1 MTSITLLLR
10 SLTHFWRINLAVVAG
25 VGVAVS
31 VLAGA
36 FLVGTSVRASL
47 RDLALQRL
55 GSVDHVVTAGAFFR
69 EALAEEVL
77 ASDALGGSAAGA
89 APAAGSPAAATAVP
103 MIALEGFVTHQESGS
118 RAGGIQVYGVDD
130 RFWAFN
136 TPDGGPDGG
145 LGSGPDG
152 GLDGAALGS
161 GRGPEPGEVLVSGG
175 LARELGAAA
184 EDTLLVRVQKP
195 SAIPVSSLHGRR
207 DDLGSTMRLGIREV
221 LAPADLGEF
230 SFRPQQGFSRAV
242 FVNLG
247 RMQRDLELGREAN
260 TLLLAGVGA
269 GAAAVAGIEAALRAT
284 TQLTDLGL
292 RVRPL
297 PEPGALAV
305 ESTAGLLNDEV
316 VAAARAATAGGDLG
330 EQPILT
336 YLANEIRRGE
346 RVTPYSLVTA
356 LDLASLGVAPVAPS
370 GVAPSGD
377 AASGAGAPLGP
388 DSGDA
393 AGPAGGQVA
402 PPAAG
407 TPLGA
412 GPGGAADPARGQV
425 APPAAAGA
433 PTARAADGEGVAV
446 APPPIWLNTWTADD
460 LEAAPGDTVT
470 LQYYLWEEAGALV
483 TETAGFRVA
492 GVVPMAGLA
501 VDQDL
506 APEYPGITEA
516 TDLSDWDPPFP
527 IDLGLVR
534 PKDEDYWD
542 EYRTASKG
550 FIALED
556 GQRLWGSRWGQ
567 VTSLRVFPPD
577 GVSDLAAAAFR
588 DALRPRLDPL
598 AAGFV
603 VYPARDLA
611 LEASA
616 GVTDFGEYFTYFSFF
631 LVVSALLLASLFFRL
646 GVEQRLREIGALRA
660 LGFDEGSV
668 RRLFWAEAGALSL
681 VGGLVGAAGAVGYA
695 ELIMWGLRTWWV
707 DAVGTTLLV
716 LHVSP
721 LALAA
726 GIGGGMIAAVMS
738 IAWSLRMVARA
749 TPRALIHGVLPSSGA
764 VASHGDGDEEAPP
777 SRAAA
782 FARLAPAVLGLL
794 GAAVLAVTLA
804 GVVGDT
810 AGFFGAGMLL
820 LASLLTLSW
829 SWLGRQAPAGVAAPS
844 TWTVSR
850 VGLRNTTA
858 RPGRSV
864 LCITLIAFA
873 SFIIVAVDA
882 FHLEGGGD
890 VGGRSSGTGG
900 YPLLAESLLPIV
912 RDLGS
917 EAEREELGVSSF
929 DDEIF
934 ADVSYA
940 RFRLRPGEDTSCL
953 NLYQAKDPRLLAPEA
968 AFLPEGRF
976 RFGATLAETDEE
988 AANPWLLLN
997 RVFDDGAVPAI
1008 ADATSLA
1015 YALHLSVGDDF
1026 VLNRESDNP
1035 VTLRIVAAL
1044 SDSIFQRELIV
1055 GEAAFLRLF
1064 PEHDGYRFFLVDAP
1078 ADRTVEATAALEDRL
1093 SDYGFDVTSTPERLA
1108 AFHRVNNTYLATFQT
1123 LGALGLL
1130 LGTLG
1135 LGAVLLRNV
1144 LERRRELALLRAVGY
1159 DTRHVS
1165 LMVLVEN
1172 GLLLFGGLAI
1182 GTVCAVVAIAP
1193 AWIERGG
1200 QFPVVGL
1207 GGMLLAVAAAG
1218 FASSLAATAAAVR
1231 SPLLA
1236 SLRSE

>member
-1 MTSITLLLR
+1 MTAITLLLR

-55 GSVDHVVTAGAFFR
+55 GNVDHVVTAGAFFR
-69 EALAEEVL
+69 EALAEDVL
-77 ASDALGGSAAGA
+77 GSDALGRAGA
-89 APAAGSPAAATAVP
+89 DAAVTSAPTAAP

-136 TPDGGPDGG
+136 GAEGGP
-145 LGSGPDG
+145 GSGPDAA
-152 GLDGAALGS
+152 LDGDGAIG
-161 GRGPEPGEVLVSGG
+161 GRGPGPGEVLVSGG

-184 EDTLLVRVQKP
+184 EDTLLVRMQKP

-207 DDLGSTMRLGIREV
+207 DDLGSTMRLSIREV

-242 FVNLG
+242 FVNLE

-269 GAAAVAGIEAALRAT
+269 GAPAVARIEAALRAT
-284 TQLTDLGL
+284 TRLADLGL
-292 RVRPL
+292 RVRAL
-297 PEPGALAV
+297 PGPGALAV

-316 VAAARAATAGGDLG
+316 VAAARAATAAGDMG
-330 EQPILT
+330 EQPVLT
-336 YLANEIRRGE
+336 YLANEIRRGD

-356 LDLASLGVAPVAPS
+356 LDPASLGVAPSGGAAPVA
-370 GVAPSGD
+370 GGAPGPD
-377 AASGAGAPLGP
+377 PGAG
-388 DSGDA
+388 
-393 AGPAGGQVA
+393 
-402 PPAAG
+402 
-407 TPLGA
+407 
-412 GPGGAADPARGQV
+412 ADPARGQV
-425 APPAAAGA
+425 ASTAAGA
-433 PTARAADGEGVAV
+433 PTAPAADDEAAAG

-470 LQYYLWEEAGALV
+470 LQYFLWEEAGALV
-483 TETAGFRVA
+483 TDEAEFRVA
-492 GVVPMAGLA
+492 GVLPMEGLA
-501 VDQDL
+501 ADRDL

-550 FIALED
+550 FIGLED
-556 GQRLWGSRWGQ
+556 GQRLWGSRWGR
-567 VTSLRVFPPD
+567 VTSIRVFPPG
-577 GVSDLAAAAFR
+577 GVSDLAAAELR
-588 DALRPRLDPL
+588 DALRSRLDPL

-660 LGFDEGSV
+660 LGFDERSV

-681 VGGLVGAAGAVGYA
+681 AGGLVGAAGAVGYA

-726 GIGGGMIAAVMS
+726 GIGGGMAAAVVS

-782 FARLAPAVLGLL
+782 VARHAPAVLGLL
-794 GAAVLAVTLA
+794 GAAVLAVALA

-890 VGGRSSGTGG
+890 AGDRSSGTGG

-917 EAEREELGVSSF
+917 EDEREELGVSSF
-929 DDEIF
+929 DDEVF

-953 NLYQAKDPRLLAPEA
+953 NLYQAKDPRVLAPEA

-1064 PEHDGYRFFLVDAP
+1064 PGHDGYRFFLVDAP
-1078 ADRTVEATAALEDRL
+1078 ADRTAEATAALEDRL
-1093 SDYGFDVTSTPERLA
+1093 ADYGFDVTSTPERLA

-1218 FASSLAATAAAVR
+1218 LASSLAATAAAVR

>member
-10 SLTHFWRINLAVVAG
+10 SLSHFWRINLAVVAG

-55 GSVDHVVTAGAFFR
+55 GSVDQVVTAGAFFR

-77 ASDALGGSAAGA
+77 GSAALQGVGA
-89 APAAGSPAAATAVP
+89 GTTPAGASTSSASAVAVP

-136 TPDGGPDGG
+136 GAEGGVDTA
-145 LGSGPDG
+145 
-152 GLDGAALGS
+152 LDGDDAVG
-161 GRGPEPGEVLVSGG
+161 GRGPGPGEVLVSGG

-184 EDTLLVRVQKP
+184 EDTLLVRMQKP

-207 DDLGSTMRLGIREV
+207 DDLGSTMRLRIREV

-269 GAAAVAGIEAALRAT
+269 GVPAVAGIEAALRAT
-284 TQLTDLGL
+284 TQLADLGL
-292 RVRPL
+292 RVRVL
-297 PEPGALAV
+297 PGPGALAV

-316 VAAARAATAGGDLG
+316 AAAARAAAAAGDMGG
-330 EQPILT
+330 QPILT
-336 YLANEIRRGE
+336 YLANEIRRGD

-356 LDLASLGVAPVAPS
+356 LDPAALGVAS
-370 GVAPSGD
+370 
-377 AASGAGAPLGP
+377 
-388 DSGDA
+388 
-393 AGPAGGQVA
+393 
-402 PPAAG
+402 
-407 TPLGA
+407 
-412 GPGGAADPARGQV
+412 PGGAG
-425 APPAAAGA
+425 
-433 PTARAADGEGVAV
+433 
-446 APPPIWLNTWTADD
+446 PPPIWLNTWTADD
-460 LEAAPGDTVT
+460 LEAAPGDVVT
-470 LQYYLWEEAGALV
+470 LQYYLWQEAGALV
-483 TETAGFRVA
+483 TDEAEFRVA
-492 GVVPMAGLA
+492 GMLPMEGLA
-501 VDQDL
+501 ADRDL

-534 PKDEDYWD
+534 PQDEDYWD

-556 GQRLWGSRWGQ
+556 GRRLWGSRWGQ
-567 VTSLRVFPPD
+567 VTSLRVVPPD
-577 GVSDLAAAAFR
+577 GVSDAAAADFR
-588 DALRPRLDPL
+588 DALRSRLDPL

-660 LGFDEGSV
+660 LGFDERSV

-726 GIGGGMIAAVMS
+726 GIGGGMAAAVVS

-749 TPRALIHGVLPSSGA
+749 TPRALIHGVLPSTGA
-764 VASHGDGDEEAPP
+764 AASPGDGDDETPP

-782 FARLAPAVLGLL
+782 VARHAPAVLGLL
-794 GAAVLAVTLA
+794 GATVLAVTLA
-804 GVVGDT
+804 GAVGDT

-882 FHLEGGGD
+882 FHLEGGGRRRRPL
-890 VGGRSSGTGG
+890 VGHR
-900 YPLLAESLLPIV
+900 
-912 RDLGS
+912 
-917 EAEREELGVSSF
+917 
-929 DDEIF
+929 
-934 ADVSYA
+934 
-940 RFRLRPGEDTSCL
+940 
-953 NLYQAKDPRLLAPEA
+953 
-968 AFLPEGRF
+968 
-976 RFGATLAETDEE
+976 
-988 AANPWLLLN
+988 
-997 RVFDDGAVPAI
+997 
-1008 ADATSLA
+1008 
-1015 YALHLSVGDDF
+1015 
-1026 VLNRESDNP
+1026 
-1035 VTLRIVAAL
+1035 
-1044 SDSIFQRELIV
+1044 
-1055 GEAAFLRLF
+1055 
-1064 PEHDGYRFFLVDAP
+1064 
-1078 ADRTVEATAALEDRL
+1078 RL
-1093 SDYGFDVTSTPERLA
+1093 SA
-1108 AFHRVNNTYLATFQT
+1108 AGR
-1123 LGALGLL
+1123 
-1130 LGTLG
+1130 
-1135 LGAVLLRNV
+1135 
-1144 LERRRELALLRAVGY
+1144 
-1159 DTRHVS
+1159 
-1165 LMVLVEN
+1165 
-1172 GLLLFGGLAI
+1172 
-1182 GTVCAVVAIAP
+1182 
-1193 AWIERGG
+1193 
-1200 QFPVVGL
+1200 
-1207 GGMLLAVAAAG
+1207 VAAAHRARPRLG
-1218 FASSLAATAAAVR
+1218 GRAGRAGRVVVRRRGLRGRVVRAVPPAAGRGRELPQPLPGEGPAGARARGGVPAGGALPVWGDAGRDRRGGRQPLAAAEPR
-1231 SPLLA
+1231 
-1236 SLRSE
+1236 LR

>member
-1 MTSITLLLR
+1 MTFTTLLVR

-55 GSVDHVVTAGAFFR
+55 GNVDQVVTAGAFFR
-69 EALAEEVL
+69 EALAEELPGSSAL
-77 ASDALGGSAAGA
+77 AGDGAGDGADA
-89 APAAGSPAAATAVP
+89 APGAPATAVP
-103 MIALEGFVTHQESGS
+103 MIALEGFATHQESGS
-118 RAGGIQVYGVDD
+118 RAGGIQVYGVDE
-130 RFWAFN
+130 RFWAFHGLAGGA
-136 TPDGGPDGG
+136 DGEGG
-145 LGSGPDG
+145 
-152 GLDGAALGS
+152 A

-184 EDTLLVRVQKP
+184 EDTLLVRMQKP

-207 DDLGSTMRLGIREV
+207 DDLGSTMRLRIREV
-221 LAPADLGEF
+221 LAPAELGEF

-242 FVNLG
+242 FVDLE
-247 RMQRDLELGREAN
+247 RMQRDLELDREAN

-269 GAAAVAGIEAALRAT
+269 GAPAVARIEAALRAT
-284 TQLTDLGL
+284 TRLTDLGL
-292 RVRPL
+292 RVRAL
-297 PEPGALAV
+297 PGPGALAV

-316 VAAARAATAGGDLG
+316 VSAAGAAADAGGMG
-330 EQPILT
+330 EQPVLT
-336 YLANEIRRGE
+336 YLANEIRGGD

-356 LDLASLGVAPVAPS
+356 LDPAALGVAPPAGAAP
-370 GVAPSGD
+370 PN
-377 AASGAGAPLGP
+377 AAGAGATSAPA
-388 DSGDA
+388 DA
-393 AGPAGGQVA
+393 DAPSSPAGSSSTPGGGAPSDPGAGSSPTPGGGAPSPPADEDGPAGEA
-402 PPAAG
+402 P
-407 TPLGA
+407 
-412 GPGGAADPARGQV
+412 R
-425 APPAAAGA
+425 
-433 PTARAADGEGVAV
+433 
-446 APPPIWLNTWTADD
+446 PIWLNRWTADD
-460 LEAAPGDTVT
+460 LEAAPGDVVT
-470 LQYYLWEEAGALV
+470 LQYYLWEDAGALV
-483 TETAGFRVA
+483 TDEAEFRVA
-492 GVVPMAGLA
+492 GVLPMTGLA
-501 VDQDL
+501 VDRDL

-567 VTSLRVFPPD
+567 VTSLRVVPPD

-588 DALRPRLDPL
+588 DALRSRLDPL
-598 AAGFV
+598 AAGFI

-668 RRLFWAEAGALSL
+668 RRLFWAEAAGLALA
-681 VGGLVGAAGAVGYA
+681 GGLVGAAGAVGYA

-721 LALAA
+721 LALAM
-726 GIGGGMIAAVMS
+726 GIGGGMAAAVVS

-749 TPRALIHGVLPSSGA
+749 TPRALIHGVLPSSG
-764 VASHGDGDEEAPP
+764 SRPPGDDEAPP

-782 FARLAPAVLGLL
+782 VARHAPAVLGLL

-804 GVVGDT
+804 GVIGDT

-829 SWLGRQAPAGVAAPS
+829 AWLGRQAPAGVAAPS

-890 VGGRSSGTGG
+890 AGDRSSGTGG

-917 EAEREELGVSSF
+917 EDEREELGVSSF
-929 DDEIF
+929 DDEVF

-953 NLYQAKDPRLLAPEA
+953 NLYQAKDPRVLAPEA
-968 AFLPEGRF
+968 AFLAEGRF
-976 RFGATLAETDEE
+976 RFGATLAETEAE
-988 AANPWLLLN
+988 AANPWLLLD

-1015 YALHLSVGDDF
+1015 YALHLSVGEDF
-1026 VLNRESDNP
+1026 VLNRDSDNP
-1035 VTLRIVAAL
+1035 VRLRIVAAL

-1078 ADRTVEATAALEDRL
+1078 ADRTAEATAALEDRL

-1193 AWIERGG
+1193 AWLERGG
-1200 QFPVVGL
+1200 QFPVASL

>member
-55 GSVDHVVTAGAFFR
+55 GEVDQVVTAGAFFR
-69 EALAEEVL
+69 EALAGEML
-77 ASDALGGSAAGA
+77 AADALAGDGADAASVAASTAA
-89 APAAGSPAAATAVP
+89 APPAAVP
-103 MIALEGFVTHQESGS
+103 MIALEGFATHQESGS

-136 TPDGGPDGG
+136 RPDRG
-145 LGSGPDG
+145 LGSGTDG
-152 GLDGAALGS
+152 GLDGAAPGG

-207 DDLGSTMRLGIREV
+207 DDLGRTMRLSIREV

-242 FVNLG
+242 FVNLE
-247 RMQRDLELGREAN
+247 RMQRDLELEREAN

-269 GAAAVAGIEAALRAT
+269 GSPAVARIEAALRAT

-292 RVRPL
+292 RVRAL
-297 PEPGALAV
+297 PGPGALAV

-316 VAAARAATAGGDLG
+316 VAAARAATAAGDMA
-330 EQPILT
+330 EQPVLT

-356 LDLASLGVAPVAPS
+356 LDLASLGVAAPGDSAPV
-370 GVAPSGD
+370 
-377 AASGAGAPLGP
+377 AGAPLSP
-388 DSGDA
+388 D
-393 AGPAGGQVA
+393 
-402 PPAAG
+402 
-407 TPLGA
+407 
-412 GPGGAADPARGQV
+412 PGGADAARGRV
-425 APPAAAGA
+425 APSAAGS
-433 PTARAADGEGVAV
+433 PTAPVVDGEPMAPAV
-446 APPPIWLNTWTADD
+446 EGESTAPAVEGEPAEEAPPIWLNTWTADD

-483 TETAGFRVA
+483 TDAADFRVA
-492 GVVPMAGLA
+492 GVVPMEGLA
-501 VDQDL
+501 VDRDL

-567 VTSLRVFPPD
+567 VTSLRVVPPD

-588 DALRPRLDPL
+588 DAIRSRLDPL

-660 LGFDEGSV
+660 LGFDERSV
-668 RRLFWAEAGALSL
+668 RRLFWAEAGALAL
-681 VGGLVGAAGAVGYA
+681 AGGLVGAAGAVGYA

-721 LALAA
+721 FALVA
-726 GIGGGMIAAVMS
+726 GIGGGMIAAVVS

-749 TPRALIHGVLPSSGA
+749 TPRALIHGVLPSTGA
-764 VASHGDGDEEAPP
+764 VSRGNGGEDAPP

-782 FARLAPAVLGLL
+782 FARHAPAVLGLL
-794 GAAVLAVTLA
+794 GAAALALTLA
-804 GVVGDT
+804 GAVGDT

-890 VGGRSSGTGG
+890 VGGPSSGTGG

-940 RFRLRPGEDTSCL
+940 RFRLRPGEDASCL
-953 NLYQAKDPRLLAPEA
+953 NLYQAKDPRVLAPEA

-997 RVFDDGAVPAI
+997 RVFDDGAVPAV

-1035 VTLRIVAAL
+1035 VRLRIVAAL

-1078 ADRTVEATAALEDRL
+1078 ADRTAEATAALEDRL

-1218 FASSLAATAAAVR
+1218 LASSLAATAAAVR

>member
-1 MTSITLLLR
+1 MTSTTLLLR

-47 RDLALQRL
+47 RDLALDRL
-55 GSVDHVVTAGAFFR
+55 GRVDHVVTAGAFFR
-69 EALAEEVL
+69 EGLAEDVL
-77 ASDALGGSAAGA
+77 ASDALGRAAAGA
-89 APAAGSPAAATAVP
+89 PPAAAP
-103 MIALEGFVTHQESGS
+103 MIALEGFVTHEDSRS

-130 RFWAFN
+130 RFWAFH
-136 TPDGGPDGG
+136 G
-145 LGSGPDG
+145 LGG
-152 GLDGAALGS
+152 GLDA

-175 LARELGAAA
+175 LARELGAA
-184 EDTLLVRVQKP
+184 EGDTLLVRVQKP

-207 DDLGSTMRLGIREV
+207 DDLGRTMRLGIREV
-221 LAPADLGEF
+221 LAPAELGEF

-242 FVNLG
+242 FVNFE
-247 RMQRDLELGREAN
+247 RMQRDLELDREAN
-260 TLLLAGVGA
+260 TLLLAGVEADPAA
-269 GAAAVAGIEAALRAT
+269 GSSAAARIEAALRVT
-284 TQLTDLGL
+284 TRLTDLGL
-292 RVRPL
+292 RVRAL
-297 PEPGALAV
+297 PEPAALAV
-305 ESTAGLLNDEV
+305 ESTAGLLGDEV
-316 VAAARAATAGGDLG
+316 VAAARAAAADGGMG
-330 EQPILT
+330 EQPVLT

-356 LDLASLGVAPVAPS
+356 LDPARLGVASPGGAP
-370 GVAPSGD
+370 PD
-377 AASGAGAPLGP
+377 AASAAGAVASPAGAG
-388 DSGDA
+388 
-393 AGPAGGQVA
+393 GPAG
-402 PPAAG
+402 
-407 TPLGA
+407 
-412 GPGGAADPARGQV
+412 
-425 APPAAAGA
+425 
-433 PTARAADGEGVAV
+433 EE
-446 APPPIWLNTWTADD
+446 PPPIWLNTWTADD
-460 LEAAPGDTVT
+460 LEAAPGDVVT
-470 LQYYLWEEAGALV
+470 LQYYRWEDAGALV
-483 TETAGFRVA
+483 TETADFRVA
-492 GVVPMAGLA
+492 AVVPMEGLA
-501 VDQDL
+501 ADRDL

-567 VTSLRVFPPD
+567 VTSLRVVPPD
-577 GVSDLAAAAFR
+577 GVSDLAATEYR
-588 DALRPRLDPL
+588 DALRSRLDPL
-598 AAGFV
+598 SAGFV
-603 VYPARDLA
+603 VYPARELA

-660 LGFDEGSV
+660 LGFDERGV
-668 RRLFWAEAGALSL
+668 RRLFWAESAALSL
-681 VGGLVGAAGAVGYA
+681 AGGLLGAAGAVGYA

-726 GIGGGMIAAVMS
+726 GIVGGMLAAVVS

-749 TPRALIHGVLPSSGA
+749 TPRALIHGVLPSGPPAARGA
-764 VASHGDGDEEAPP
+764 EDARP

-782 FARLAPAVLGLL
+782 AVRHAPAVLGLL
-794 GAAVLAVTLA
+794 GGAVLAATLA
-804 GVVGDT
+804 GIVGDT

-820 LASLLTLSW
+820 LAALLTLAW
-829 SWLGRQAPAGVAAPS
+829 TWLGRQAPAGVAVPS

-890 VGGRSSGTGG
+890 TADRSSGTGG

-917 EAEREELGVSSF
+917 EESREELGVSSF

-934 ADVSYA
+934 AGVSYA

-953 NLYQAKDPRLLAPEA
+953 NLYQAKDPRVLAPEA
-968 AFLPEGRF
+968 AFLSEGRF
-976 RFGATLAETDEE
+976 RFGATLAETPEE
-988 AANPWLLLN
+988 AANPWLLLD
-997 RVFDDGAVPAI
+997 RVFDDGAIPAI

-1026 VLNRESDNP
+1026 VLNRDSDNP
-1035 VTLRIVAAL
+1035 TRLRIVAAL
-1044 SDSIFQRELIV
+1044 TDSLFQRELIV
-1055 GEAAFLRLF
+1055 GEAAFVRLF
-1064 PEHDGYRFFLVDAP
+1064 PEHDGYRFFLIDAP
-1078 ADRTVEATAALEDRL
+1078 ADGNAAVTAALEDRL
-1093 SDYGFDVTSTPERLA
+1093 ADYGFDVTSAPERLA

-1172 GLLLFGGLAI
+1172 GLLLFGGLGI
-1182 GTVCAVVAIAP
+1182 GTVCALVAIAP

-1200 QFPVVGL
+1200 QFPVVSL
-1207 GGMLLAVAAAG
+1207 GAMLLAVAAAG
-1218 FASSLAATAAAVR
+1218 LVSSLAATAAAVR

>member
-1 MTSITLLLR
+1 MTFTTLLGR

-55 GSVDHVVTAGAFFR
+55 GNVDQVVTAGAFFR
-69 EALAEEVL
+69 EALAEEVP
-77 ASDALGGSAAGA
+77 ASDALGGSAAGTE
-89 APAAGSPAAATAVP
+89 PAAGPPAAAAVP

-136 TPDGGPDGG
+136 RPDGGSGGGPDGG
-145 LGSGPDG
+145 LG
-152 GLDGAALGS
+152 GAAPGG
-161 GRGPEPGEVLVSGG
+161 GRGPEPGEVLMSGG

-184 EDTLLVRVQKP
+184 DDTLLVRVQKP

-207 DDLGSTMRLGIREV
+207 DDLGSTMRLSIREV

-242 FVNLG
+242 FVNLE

-269 GAAAVAGIEAALRAT
+269 GAPAVARIEAALRAA

-292 RVRPL
+292 RVRAL

-316 VAAARAATAGGDLG
+316 AAAARAAAGDMGA
-330 EQPILT
+330 QPILT
-336 YLANEIRRGE
+336 YLANEIRVGG

-356 LDLASLGVAPVAPS
+356 LDPAALGVAPQ
-370 GVAPSGD
+370 
-377 AASGAGAPLGP
+377 AGAPPLEAV
-388 DSGDA
+388 GD
-393 AGPAGGQVA
+393 GTRSPESPAGA
-402 PPAAG
+402 
-407 TPLGA
+407 
-412 GPGGAADPARGQV
+412 
-425 APPAAAGA
+425 PAAAGA
-433 PTARAADGEGVAV
+433 GARSRGASPSASAISGAPLPAPAVSGEPTTPVAGGETPGEA
-446 APPPIWLNTWTADD
+446 PPIWLNAWTADD
-460 LEAAPGDTVT
+460 LDAAPGDTVT

-483 TETAGFRVA
+483 TDEAEFRVA
-492 GVVPMAGLA
+492 GVLPMAGLA
-501 VDQDL
+501 VDRDL

-534 PKDEDYWD
+534 PQDEDYWD

-550 FIALED
+550 FIALAD
-556 GQRLWGSRWGQ
+556 GQRLWGSRWGR
-567 VTSLRVFPPD
+567 VTSLRVVPPD
-577 GVSDLAAAAFR
+577 GVSDAAAAAFR
-588 DALRPRLDPL
+588 DALRSRLDPL

-681 VGGLVGAAGAVGYA
+681 AGGLLGAAGAVGYA

-726 GIGGGMIAAVMS
+726 GIGGGMAAAVVS

-749 TPRALIHGVLPSSGA
+749 TPRALIHGVLPSTGA
-764 VASHGDGDEEAPP
+764 AASPGGGGGEAPP

-782 FARLAPAVLGLL
+782 AARHAPAVLGLL

-804 GVVGDT
+804 GAVGDT

-829 SWLGRQAPAGVAAPS
+829 SWLGRQAPAGAAAPS

-890 VGGRSSGTGG
+890 AGDRASGTGG

-934 ADVSYA
+934 GDVSYA
-940 RFRLRPGEDTSCL
+940 RFRLRPGEDASCL
-953 NLYQAKDPRLLAPEA
+953 NLYQAKDPRVLAPEA

-976 RFGATLAETDEE
+976 RFGATLAETEEE

-997 RVFDDGAVPAI
+997 RVFDDGAVPAV

-1078 ADRTVEATAALEDRL
+1078 ADRTAEATAALEDRL

-1172 GLLLFGGLAI
+1172 GLLLFGGLVI

-1218 FASSLAATAAAVR
+1218 LASSLAATAAAVR

>member
-10 SLTHFWRINLAVVAG
+10 SLSHFWRINVAVVAG

-55 GSVDHVVTAGAFFR
+55 GNVDQVVTAGAFFR
-69 EALAEEVL
+69 EALAEEVA
-77 ASDALGGSAAGA
+77 ASGAVAGDGADA
-89 APAAGSPAAATAVP
+89 APAASASAVP
-103 MIALEGFVTHQESGS
+103 MIALEGFATHQESGS

-130 RFWAFN
+130 RFWAFHGLGGGF
-136 TPDGGPDGG
+136 DGGSAGGGDGEDGG
-145 LGSGPDG
+145 
-152 GLDGAALGS
+152 
-161 GRGPEPGEVLVSGG
+161 GRGLEPGEVLVSGG

-184 EDTLLVRVQKP
+184 DDTLLVRVQKP

-207 DDLGSTMRLGIREV
+207 DDLGRTMRLGIREV

-242 FVNLG
+242 FVNLE
-247 RMQRDLELGREAN
+247 RLQRDLELGREAN

-269 GAAAVAGIEAALRAT
+269 GAPAVARIEAALRAA

-292 RVRPL
+292 RVRAL
-297 PEPGALAV
+297 PGPGALAV

-316 VAAARAATAGGDLG
+316 ADAARAAAAAGDMGG
-330 EQPILT
+330 QPILT
-336 YLANEIRRGE
+336 YLANEIRRGD

-356 LDLASLGVAPVAPS
+356 LDPAALGVSPPAGAPSPGAADAGTRPPPPGGAPVA
-370 GVAPSGD
+370 A
-377 AASGAGAPLGP
+377 GAGARSRESPGASSASTAPGP
-388 DSGDA
+388 
-393 AGPAGGQVA
+393 PITPVAGGES
-402 PPAAG
+402 
-407 TPLGA
+407 
-412 GPGGAADPARGQV
+412 PGEA
-425 APPAAAGA
+425 
-433 PTARAADGEGVAV
+433 
-446 APPPIWLNTWTADD
+446 PPIWLNTWTADD
-460 LEAAPGDTVT
+460 LDAATGDTVT
-470 LQYYLWEEAGALV
+470 LQYYLWQEAGALV
-483 TETAGFRVA
+483 TDEAEFRVA
-492 GVVPMAGLA
+492 GVLPMEGLA
-501 VDQDL
+501 ADRDL

-534 PKDEDYWD
+534 PQDEDYWD

-550 FIALED
+550 FIALAE
-556 GQRLWGSRWGQ
+556 GRRLWGSRWGQ
-567 VTSLRVFPPD
+567 VTSLRVVPPD
-577 GVSDLAAAAFR
+577 GVSDAAAADFR
-588 DALRPRLDPL
+588 DALRSRLDPL

-660 LGFDEGSV
+660 LGFDERSV

-721 LALAA
+721 FALAA
-726 GIGGGMIAAVMS
+726 GIGGGMIAAVVS

-749 TPRALIHGVLPSSGA
+749 TPRALIHGVLPSTGT
-764 VASHGDGDEEAPP
+764 VASPGNGDDETPP

-782 FARLAPAVLGLL
+782 TARHAPAVLGLL
-794 GAAVLAVTLA
+794 GAVVLAVTLA

-890 VGGRSSGTGG
+890 AGDRSSGTGG

-940 RFRLRPGEDTSCL
+940 RFRLRPGEDASCL
-953 NLYQAKDPRLLAPEA
+953 NLYQAKDPRVLAPEA

-988 AANPWLLLN
+988 AANPWLLLD

-1035 VTLRIVAAL
+1035 VRLRIVAAL

-1078 ADRTVEATAALEDRL
+1078 ADRTAEATAALEDRL

-1218 FASSLAATAAAVR
+1218 LASSLAATAAAVR

>member
-55 GSVDHVVTAGAFFR
+55 GQVDQVVTAGAFFR
-69 EALAEEVL
+69 EALAEEL
-77 ASDALGGSAAGA
+77 PGTDSLAGA
-89 APAAGSPAAATAVP
+89 GAGATPAGSPTSVAAAP

-130 RFWAFN
+130 RFWAFHG
-136 TPDGGPDGG
+136 PVGGPDGEPAG
-145 LGSGPDG
+145 EAA
-152 GLDGAALGS
+152 GA

-207 DDLGSTMRLGIREV
+207 DDLGRTMRLSIREV
-221 LAPADLGEF
+221 LAPEDLGEF

-242 FVNLG
+242 FVNLE
-247 RMQRDLELGREAN
+247 RMQRDLEVGREAN

-269 GAAAVAGIEAALRAT
+269 GAPAVAAIEAALRAT

-292 RVRPL
+292 RVRAL
-297 PEPGALAV
+297 PGPGALAV
-305 ESTAGLLNDEV
+305 ESTAGLLNHEV
-316 VAAARAATAGGDLG
+316 VAAARTAAAAGNMG

-336 YLANEIRRGE
+336 YLANEIRRGD

-356 LDLASLGVAPVAPS
+356 LDPAALGVAPPAGAAP
-370 GVAPSGD
+370 PN
-377 AASGAGAPLGP
+377 AAGAGATSAPA
-388 DSGDA
+388 DA
-393 AGPAGGQVA
+393 DAPSSPAGSSSTPGGGAPSDPGAGSSPTPGGGAPSPPADEDGPAGEA
-402 PPAAG
+402 P
-407 TPLGA
+407 
-412 GPGGAADPARGQV
+412 R
-425 APPAAAGA
+425 
-433 PTARAADGEGVAV
+433 
-446 APPPIWLNTWTADD
+446 PIWLNRWTADD
-460 LEAAPGDTVT
+460 LEAAPGDVVT
-470 LQYYLWEEAGALV
+470 LQYYLWEDAGALV
-483 TETAGFRVA
+483 TDTADFRVA

-501 VDQDL
+501 ADRDL

-567 VTSLRVFPPD
+567 VTSLRVVPPD

-588 DALRPRLDPL
+588 DALRSRLDPL

-681 VGGLVGAAGAVGYA
+681 AGGLVGAAGAVGYA

-721 LALAA
+721 LALVA
-726 GIGGGMIAAVMS
+726 GIGGGMAAAVVS

-764 VASHGDGDEEAPP
+764 VASHGDGGEEAP

-782 FARLAPAVLGLL
+782 AARHAPAVLGLL

-890 VGGRSSGTGG
+890 AGDRSSGTGG

-940 RFRLRPGEDTSCL
+940 RFRLRPGEDASCL
-953 NLYQAKDPRLLAPEA
+953 NLYQAKDPRVLAPEA

-988 AANPWLLLN
+988 AANPWLLLD

-1015 YALHLSVGDDF
+1015 YALHLSVGEDF
-1026 VLNRESDNP
+1026 VLNRDSDNP
-1035 VTLRIVAAL
+1035 VRLRIVAAL

-1078 ADRTVEATAALEDRL
+1078 ADRTAEATAALEDRL

-1218 FASSLAATAAAVR
+1218 LASSLAATAAAVR

>member
-55 GSVDHVVTAGAFFR
+55 GNVDHVVTAGAFFR
-69 EALAEEVL
+69 EALAGEVL
-77 ASDALGGSAAGA
+77 VADALGGSAAGA
-89 APAAGSPAAATAVP
+89 SPPAGSLAAATAVP

-136 TPDGGPDGG
+136 RPDRG
-145 LGSGPDG
+145 LGSGADG
-152 GLDGAALGS
+152 GLDDAGS
-161 GRGPEPGEVLVSGG
+161 GGGRGPDPSEVLVSSG

-184 EDTLLVRVQKP
+184 EDTLLVRMQKP

-207 DDLGSTMRLGIREV
+207 DDLGSTMRLSIREV

-269 GAAAVAGIEAALRAT
+269 GAPAVAGIEAALRAT
-284 TQLTDLGL
+284 TQLGDLGL
-292 RVRPL
+292 RVRAL
-297 PEPGALAV
+297 PGPGALAV
-305 ESTAGLLNDEV
+305 ESTAGLLNDDV
-316 VAAARAATAGGDLG
+316 VAAARAATAAGDMG

-336 YLANEIRRGE
+336 YLANEIRRDE

-356 LDLASLGVAPVAPS
+356 LDLASLGVVRP
-370 GVAPSGD
+370 GD
-377 AASGAGAPLGP
+377 AAPVAGAPLGP
-388 DSGDA
+388 D
-393 AGPAGGQVA
+393 AGGGANPLGGPVG

-407 TPLGA
+407 SPTAPA
-412 GPGGAADPARGQV
+412 VEGGAAEAL
-425 APPAAAGA
+425 
-433 PTARAADGEGVAV
+433 
-446 APPPIWLNTWTADD
+446 PPIWLNTWTADD
-460 LEAAPGDTVT
+460 LAAAAGDTVT

-483 TETAGFRVA
+483 TDEAEFRVA
-492 GVVPMAGLA
+492 GVLPMEGLA
-501 VDQDL
+501 VDRDL

-567 VTSLRVFPPD
+567 VTSLRVVPPD
-577 GVSDLAAAAFR
+577 GVSAAAAAEFR
-588 DALRPRLDPL
+588 DALRQRLDPL

-660 LGFDEGSV
+660 LGFDERSV

-681 VGGLVGAAGAVGYA
+681 AGGLVGAAGAVGYA

-726 GIGGGMIAAVMS
+726 GIGGGMIAAVVS

-749 TPRALIHGVLPSSGA
+749 TPRALIHGVLPPTGA
-764 VASHGDGDEEAPP
+764 ARSPGVGDEEAPP

-782 FARLAPAVLGLL
+782 AARHAPAVLGLL
-794 GAAVLAVTLA
+794 GAAVLSVTLA
-804 GVVGDT
+804 GAVGDT

-890 VGGRSSGTGG
+890 AGDPSSGTGG

-929 DDEIF
+929 DDEVF

-988 AANPWLLLN
+988 AANPWLLLD

-1044 SDSIFQRELIV
+1044 SDSIFQRELLV

-1078 ADRTVEATAALEDRL
+1078 ADRTAEATAALEDRL

-1218 FASSLAATAAAVR
+1218 LASSLAATAAAVR

>member
-55 GSVDHVVTAGAFFR
+55 GEVDQVVTAGAFFR

-77 ASDALGGSAAGA
+77 ASDALGGAGDAASTA
-89 APAAGSPAAATAVP
+89 SPAAVP
-103 MIALEGFVTHQESGS
+103 MIALEGFATHQESGS

-130 RFWAFN
+130 RFWAFH
-136 TPDGGPDGG
+136 
-145 LGSGPDG
+145 
-152 GLDGAALGS
+152 GLDGDAAGG

-207 DDLGSTMRLGIREV
+207 DDLGRTMRLGIREV
-221 LAPADLGEF
+221 LGPADLGEF

-242 FVNLG
+242 FVDLQ
-247 RMQRDLELGREAN
+247 RMQRDLELEREAN

-269 GAAAVAGIEAALRAT
+269 GAPAVARIEAALRAT
-284 TQLTDLGL
+284 TQLNDLGL
-292 RVRPL
+292 RVRAL
-297 PEPGALAV
+297 PGPGALAV
-305 ESTAGLLNDEV
+305 ESTAGLLNDDV
-316 VAAARAATAGGDLG
+316 VAAARAATATGNMG
-330 EQPILT
+330 EQPVLT

-356 LDLASLGVAPVAPS
+356 LDPASLGVAP
-370 GVAPSGD
+370 
-377 AASGAGAPLGP
+377 
-388 DSGDA
+388 
-393 AGPAGGQVA
+393 
-402 PPAAG
+402 
-407 TPLGA
+407 
-412 GPGGAADPARGQV
+412 PGG

-433 PTARAADGEGVAV
+433 GAPAVPAAGGGAAGET
-446 APPPIWLNTWTADD
+446 PPIWLNTWTADD

-470 LQYYLWEEAGALV
+470 LQYYLWEAAGALI
-483 TETAGFRVA
+483 TDEAEFRVA
-492 GVVPMAGLA
+492 GVLPMEGLA
-501 VDQDL
+501 VDRDL

-516 TDLSDWDPPFP
+516 TDLADWDPPFP

-534 PKDEDYWD
+534 PEDEDYWD

-556 GQRLWGSRWGQ
+556 GQRLWGSRWGR
-567 VTSLRVFPPD
+567 VTSLRVVPPA
-577 GVSDLAAAAFR
+577 GVSNLAAAEFR
-588 DALRPRLDPL
+588 DALRSRLDPL

-660 LGFDEGSV
+660 LGFDERGV
-668 RRLFWAEAGALSL
+668 RRLFWAEAAALSL
-681 VGGLVGAAGAVGYA
+681 TGGLLGAAGAVAYA

-721 LALAA
+721 LALVA
-726 GIGGGMIAAVMS
+726 GIGGGMAAAVVS

-749 TPRALIHGVLPSSGA
+749 TPRALIHGVLPSGPGRPREAEGA
-764 VASHGDGDEEAPP
+764 AP

-782 FARLAPAVLGLL
+782 AARQAPAVLGLL
-794 GAAVLAVTLA
+794 GGVVLAATLA
-804 GVVGDT
+804 GIVGDT

-890 VGGRSSGTGG
+890 VGDRSSGTGG

-917 EAEREELGVSSF
+917 EDEREELGVSSF
-929 DDEIF
+929 DDELF
-934 ADVSYA
+934 TDVSYA

-953 NLYQAKDPRLLAPEA
+953 NLYQAKDPRVLAPET
-968 AFLPEGRF
+968 AFLAEGRF
-976 RFGATLAETDEE
+976 RFGATLAETEAE
-988 AANPWLLLN
+988 AANPWLLLD
-997 RVFDDGAVPAI
+997 RVFEDGAVPAI

-1026 VLNRESDNP
+1026 VLNRDGDNP
-1035 VTLRIVAAL
+1035 IRLRIVAAL
-1044 SDSIFQRELIV
+1044 TDSIFQRELVV
-1055 GEAAFLRLF
+1055 GESAFLRLF
-1064 PEHDGYRFFLVDAP
+1064 PEHDGYRFFLVDTP
-1078 ADRTVEATAALEDRL
+1078 ADRTAEATAALEDRL
-1093 SDYGFDVTSTPERLA
+1093 SDYGFDVTSTSERLA

-1172 GLLLFGGLAI
+1172 GLLLFGGLGI
-1182 GTVCAVVAIAP
+1182 GTICALVAIAP

-1200 QFPVVGL
+1200 QFPVVSL

-1218 FASSLAATAAAVR
+1218 LVSSLAATAAAVR

>member
-55 GSVDHVVTAGAFFR
+55 GQVDQVVTAGAFFR
-69 EALAEEVL
+69 EALAEEL
-77 ASDALGGSAAGA
+77 PGTDSLAGA
-89 APAAGSPAAATAVP
+89 GAGATPAGSPTSVAAAP

-130 RFWAFN
+130 RFWAFHG
-136 TPDGGPDGG
+136 PVGGPDGEPAG
-145 LGSGPDG
+145 EAA
-152 GLDGAALGS
+152 GA

-207 DDLGSTMRLGIREV
+207 DDLGRTMRLSIREV
-221 LAPADLGEF
+221 LAPEDLGEF

-242 FVNLG
+242 FVNLE
-247 RMQRDLELGREAN
+247 RMQRDLEVGREAN

-269 GAAAVAGIEAALRAT
+269 GAPAVAAIEAGLRAT

-292 RVRPL
+292 RVRAL
-297 PEPGALAV
+297 PGPGALAV

-316 VAAARAATAGGDLG
+316 VAAARAAAAAGDMG

-336 YLANEIRRGE
+336 YLANEIRRGD

-356 LDLASLGVAPVAPS
+356 LDPAALGVAPPAGAP
-370 GVAPSGD
+370 PPN
-377 AASGAGAPLGP
+377 AAGAGATSAPV
-388 DSGDA
+388 DA
-393 AGPAGGQVA
+393 DAPSTPAGSSSTPGGGASSDPGAGSSPTPGGGAPSPPADEGGPAGEA
-402 PPAAG
+402 P
-407 TPLGA
+407 
-412 GPGGAADPARGQV
+412 R
-425 APPAAAGA
+425 
-433 PTARAADGEGVAV
+433 
-446 APPPIWLNTWTADD
+446 PIWLNRWTADD
-460 LEAAPGDTVT
+460 LEAAPGDVVT
-470 LQYYLWEEAGALV
+470 LQYYLWEDAGALV
-483 TETAGFRVA
+483 TDEAELRVA
-492 GVVPMAGLA
+492 GVLPMEGLA
-501 VDQDL
+501 ADRDL

-516 TDLSDWDPPFP
+516 ADLSDWDPPFP

-567 VTSLRVFPPD
+567 VTSLRVVPPD

-588 DALRPRLDPL
+588 DALRSRLDPL
-598 AAGFV
+598 AAGFI

-681 VGGLVGAAGAVGYA
+681 AGGLVGAAGAVGYA

-721 LALAA
+721 LALVA
-726 GIGGGMIAAVMS
+726 GIGGGMAAAVVS

-764 VASHGDGDEEAPP
+764 VASHGDGGEEAP

-782 FARLAPAVLGLL
+782 AARHAPAVLGLL

-890 VGGRSSGTGG
+890 AGDRSSGTGG

-940 RFRLRPGEDTSCL
+940 RFRLRPGEDASCL
-953 NLYQAKDPRLLAPEA
+953 NLYQAKDPRVLAPEA

-988 AANPWLLLN
+988 AANPWLLLD

-1015 YALHLSVGDDF
+1015 YALHLSVGEDF
-1026 VLNRESDNP
+1026 VLNRDSDNP
-1035 VTLRIVAAL
+1035 VRLRIVAAL

-1078 ADRTVEATAALEDRL
+1078 ADRTAEATAALEDRL

-1218 FASSLAATAAAVR
+1218 LASSLAATAAAVR

>member
-1 MTSITLLLR
+1 MTFTTLLVR

-55 GSVDHVVTAGAFFR
+55 GNVDQVVTAGAFFR
-69 EALAEEVL
+69 EALAEELPGSSAL
-77 ASDALGGSAAGA
+77 AGDGAGDGADA
-89 APAAGSPAAATAVP
+89 APGAPATAVP
-103 MIALEGFVTHQESGS
+103 MIALEGFATHQESGS
-118 RAGGIQVYGVDD
+118 RAGGIQVYGVDE
-130 RFWAFN
+130 RFWAFHGLAGGA
-136 TPDGGPDGG
+136 DGEGG
-145 LGSGPDG
+145 
-152 GLDGAALGS
+152 A

-184 EDTLLVRVQKP
+184 EDTLLVRMQKP

-207 DDLGSTMRLGIREV
+207 DDLGSTMRLRIREV
-221 LAPADLGEF
+221 LAPAELGEF

-242 FVNLG
+242 FVDLE
-247 RMQRDLELGREAN
+247 RMQRDLELDREAN

-269 GAAAVAGIEAALRAT
+269 GAPAVARIEAALRAT
-284 TQLTDLGL
+284 TRLTDLGL
-292 RVRPL
+292 RVRAL
-297 PEPGALAV
+297 PGPGALAV

-316 VAAARAATAGGDLG
+316 VSAAGAAADAGGMG
-330 EQPILT
+330 EQPVLT
-336 YLANEIRRGE
+336 YLANEIRGGD

-356 LDLASLGVAPVAPS
+356 LDPAALGVAPPAGAAP
-370 GVAPSGD
+370 PN
-377 AASGAGAPLGP
+377 AAGAGATSAPA
-388 DSGDA
+388 DA
-393 AGPAGGQVA
+393 DAPSSPAGSSSTPGGGAPSDPGAGSSPTPGGGAPSPPADEDGPAGEA
-402 PPAAG
+402 P
-407 TPLGA
+407 
-412 GPGGAADPARGQV
+412 R
-425 APPAAAGA
+425 
-433 PTARAADGEGVAV
+433 
-446 APPPIWLNTWTADD
+446 PIWLNRWTADD
-460 LEAAPGDTVT
+460 LEAAPGDVVT
-470 LQYYLWEEAGALV
+470 LQYYLWEDAGALV
-483 TETAGFRVA
+483 TDEAEFRVA
-492 GVVPMAGLA
+492 GVLPMTGLA
-501 VDQDL
+501 VDRDL

-567 VTSLRVFPPD
+567 VTSLRVVPPD

-588 DALRPRLDPL
+588 DALRSRLDPL
-598 AAGFV
+598 AAGFI

-668 RRLFWAEAGALSL
+668 RRLFWAEAAGLALA
-681 VGGLVGAAGAVGYA
+681 GGLVGAAGAVGYA

-721 LALAA
+721 LALAM
-726 GIGGGMIAAVMS
+726 GIGGGMAAAVVS

-749 TPRALIHGVLPSSGA
+749 TPRALIHGVLPSSG
-764 VASHGDGDEEAPP
+764 SRPPGDDEAPP

-782 FARLAPAVLGLL
+782 VARHAPAVLGLL

-804 GVVGDT
+804 GVIGDT

-829 SWLGRQAPAGVAAPS
+829 AWLGRQAPAGVAAPS

-890 VGGRSSGTGG
+890 AGDRSSGTGG

-940 RFRLRPGEDTSCL
+940 RFRLRPGEDASCL
-953 NLYQAKDPRLLAPEA
+953 NLYQAKDPRVLAPEA

-988 AANPWLLLN
+988 AANPWLLLD

-1015 YALHLSVGDDF
+1015 YALHLSVGEDF
-1026 VLNRESDNP
+1026 VLNRDSDNP
-1035 VTLRIVAAL
+1035 VRLRIVAAL

-1078 ADRTVEATAALEDRL
+1078 ADRTAEATAALEDRL

-1193 AWIERGG
+1193 AWLERGG
-1200 QFPVVGL
+1200 QFPVASL

>member
-1 MTSITLLLR
+1 MTFTTLLVR

-55 GSVDHVVTAGAFFR
+55 GNVDQVVTAGAFFR
-69 EALAEEVL
+69 EALAEELPGSSAL
-77 ASDALGGSAAGA
+77 AGDGADAAAGA
-89 APAAGSPAAATAVP
+89 PATAVP

-118 RAGGIQVYGVDD
+118 RAGGIQVYGVDE
-130 RFWAFN
+130 RFWAFHGLAGGA
-136 TPDGGPDGG
+136 DGEGG
-145 LGSGPDG
+145 
-152 GLDGAALGS
+152 A

-184 EDTLLVRVQKP
+184 EDTLLVRMQKP

-207 DDLGSTMRLGIREV
+207 DDLGSTMRLRIRDV
-221 LAPADLGEF
+221 LAPAELGEF

-242 FVNLG
+242 FVDLE
-247 RMQRDLELGREAN
+247 RMQRDLELDREAN
-260 TLLLAGVGA
+260 TMLLAGVGA
-269 GAAAVAGIEAALRAT
+269 GAPAVARIEAALRAT

-292 RVRPL
+292 RVRAL
-297 PEPGALAV
+297 PGPGALAV

-316 VAAARAATAGGDLG
+316 VSAAGAAADAGGMG
-330 EQPILT
+330 EQPVLT

-356 LDLASLGVAPVAPS
+356 LDPAALGVAPPEGTAP
-370 GVAPSGD
+370 PN
-377 AASGAGAPLGP
+377 AAGAGATSAST
-388 DSGDA
+388 DVDA
-393 AGPAGGQVA
+393 PPRPAGSSPTPGGGAPSPPAAEGGPAGEA
-402 PPAAG
+402 P
-407 TPLGA
+407 
-412 GPGGAADPARGQV
+412 R
-425 APPAAAGA
+425 
-433 PTARAADGEGVAV
+433 
-446 APPPIWLNTWTADD
+446 PIWLNRWTADD
-460 LEAAPGDTVT
+460 LEAAPGDVVT
-470 LQYYLWEEAGALV
+470 LRYYLWEDAGALV
-483 TETAGFRVA
+483 TDEAELRVA
-492 GVVPMAGLA
+492 GVLPMTGLA
-501 VDQDL
+501 ADRDL

-567 VTSLRVFPPD
+567 VTSLRVVPPD
-577 GVSDLAAAAFR
+577 GASDVAAAAYR
-588 DALRPRLDPL
+588 DALRSRLDPL

-668 RRLFWAEAGALSL
+668 RRLFWAEAAGLALT
-681 VGGLVGAAGAVGYA
+681 GGLVGAAGAVGYA

-721 LALAA
+721 LALAM
-726 GIGGGMIAAVMS
+726 GIGGGMAAAVVS

-749 TPRALIHGVLPSSGA
+749 TPRALIHGVLPSSG
-764 VASHGDGDEEAPP
+764 SRPPGDDEAPP

-782 FARLAPAVLGLL
+782 FARHAPAVLGLL
-794 GAAVLAVTLA
+794 GAVVLAATLA
-804 GVVGDT
+804 GVIGDT

-890 VGGRSSGTGG
+890 VGDPSSGTGG

-917 EAEREELGVSSF
+917 EDEREELGVSSF
-929 DDEIF
+929 DDEVF
-934 ADVSYA
+934 AGVSYA
-940 RFRLRPGEDTSCL
+940 RFRLRPGEDASCL
-953 NLYQAKDPRLLAPEA
+953 NLYQAKDPRVLAPEA
-968 AFLPEGRF
+968 AFLAEGRF
-976 RFGATLAETDEE
+976 RFGATLAETEAE

-1015 YALHLSVGDDF
+1015 YALHLSVGEDF
-1026 VLNRESDNP
+1026 VLNRDSDNP
-1035 VTLRIVAAL
+1035 VRLRIVAAL

-1064 PEHDGYRFFLVDAP
+1064 PEHDGYRFFLVDTP
-1078 ADRTVEATAALEDRL
+1078 SEGTADVTAALEDRL

-1193 AWIERGG
+1193 AWIDRGG
-1200 QFPVVGL
+1200 QFPVVSL

-1218 FASSLAATAAAVR
+1218 LASSLAATAAAVR

>member
-55 GSVDHVVTAGAFFR
+55 GNVDHVVTAGAFFR
-69 EALAEEVL
+69 EALADELL
-77 ASDALGGSAAGA
+77 ASAALGRAGA
-89 APAAGSPAAATAVP
+89 DPAVTSAPTAAP

-130 RFWAFN
+130 RFWAFHR
-136 TPDGGPDGG
+136 PDGG

-152 GLDGAALGS
+152 ALDGEAAGV
-161 GRGPEPGEVLVSGG
+161 GGGPGPGEVLVSGG
-175 LARELGAAA
+175 LARELGASP
-184 EDTLLVRVQKP
+184 EDTLLVRMQKP

-207 DDLGSTMRLGIREV
+207 DDLGSTMRLSIREV

-242 FVNLG
+242 FVNLE

-269 GAAAVAGIEAALRAT
+269 GAPAVAGIEAALRAT
-284 TQLTDLGL
+284 TRLTDLGL
-292 RVRPL
+292 RVRAL
-297 PEPGALAV
+297 PGPGALAV
-305 ESTAGLLNDEV
+305 ESTAGLLDDDV
-316 VAAARAATAGGDLG
+316 VAAARAAAAAGDMG

-336 YLANEIRRGE
+336 YLANEIRRGD

-356 LDLASLGVAPVAPS
+356 LDLASLGVAPP
-370 GVAPSGD
+370 GD
-377 AASGAGAPLGP
+377 AAPVAWAPPGP
-388 DSGDA
+388 D
-393 AGPAGGQVA
+393 AGGGANPAGGPVG

-407 TPLGA
+407 SPNA
-412 GPGGAADPARGQV
+412 PAVEGE
-425 APPAAAGA
+425 AAAEA
-433 PTARAADGEGVAV
+433 
-446 APPPIWLNTWTADD
+446 PPIWLNTWTADD
-460 LEAAPGDTVT
+460 LDAAPGDMVT

-483 TETAGFRVA
+483 TDEAEFRVA
-492 GVVPMAGLA
+492 GVLPMEGLA
-501 VDQDL
+501 ADRDL

-534 PKDEDYWD
+534 PQDEDYWD

-567 VTSLRVFPPD
+567 VTSLRVVPPD

-660 LGFDEGSV
+660 LGFDERSV

-681 VGGLVGAAGAVGYA
+681 AGGLAGAAGAVGYA

-726 GIGGGMIAAVMS
+726 GIGGGMAAAVVS

-749 TPRALIHGVLPSSGA
+749 TPRALIHGVLPASGA
-764 VASHGDGDEEAPP
+764 VASHGNGDEEAP

-782 FARLAPAVLGLL
+782 AARHAPAVLGLL
-794 GAAVLAVTLA
+794 GAAALTLTLA

-890 VGGRSSGTGG
+890 VGGPSSGTGG

-912 RDLGS
+912 RDLGA

-929 DDEIF
+929 DDEVF

-953 NLYQAKDPRLLAPEA
+953 NLYQAKDPRVLAPEA

-1035 VTLRIVAAL
+1035 VRLRIVAAL

-1064 PEHDGYRFFLVDAP
+1064 REHDGYRFFLVDAP
-1078 ADRTVEATAALEDRL
+1078 ADRTAEATAALEDRL
-1093 SDYGFDVTSTPERLA
+1093 SDYGFDVTSTAERLA

-1218 FASSLAATAAAVR
+1218 LASSLAATAAAVR

>member
-1 MTSITLLLR
+1 MTFTTLLVR

-55 GSVDHVVTAGAFFR
+55 GNVDQVVTAGAFFR
-69 EALAEEVL
+69 EALAEELPGSSAL
-77 ASDALGGSAAGA
+77 AGDGAGDGADA
-89 APAAGSPAAATAVP
+89 APGAPATAVP
-103 MIALEGFVTHQESGS
+103 MIALEGFATHQESGS
-118 RAGGIQVYGVDD
+118 RAGGIQVYGVDE
-130 RFWAFN
+130 RFWAFHGLAGGA
-136 TPDGGPDGG
+136 DGEGG
-145 LGSGPDG
+145 
-152 GLDGAALGS
+152 A

-184 EDTLLVRVQKP
+184 EDTLLVRMQKP

-207 DDLGSTMRLGIREV
+207 DDLGSTMRLRIREV
-221 LAPADLGEF
+221 LAPAELGEF

-242 FVNLG
+242 FVDLE
-247 RMQRDLELGREAN
+247 RMQRDLELDREAN

-269 GAAAVAGIEAALRAT
+269 GAPAVARIEAALRAT
-284 TQLTDLGL
+284 TRLTDLGL
-292 RVRPL
+292 RVRAL
-297 PEPGALAV
+297 PGPGALAV

-316 VAAARAATAGGDLG
+316 VSAAGAAADAGGMG
-330 EQPILT
+330 EQPVLT
-336 YLANEIRRGE
+336 YLANEIRGGD

-356 LDLASLGVAPVAPS
+356 LDPAALGVAPPAGAAP
-370 GVAPSGD
+370 PN
-377 AASGAGAPLGP
+377 AAGAGATSAPA
-388 DSGDA
+388 DA
-393 AGPAGGQVA
+393 DAPSTPAGSSSTPGGGASSDPGAGSSPTPGGGAPSPPADEGGPAGEA
-402 PPAAG
+402 P
-407 TPLGA
+407 
-412 GPGGAADPARGQV
+412 R
-425 APPAAAGA
+425 
-433 PTARAADGEGVAV
+433 
-446 APPPIWLNTWTADD
+446 PIWLNRWTADD
-460 LEAAPGDTVT
+460 LEAAPGDVVT
-470 LQYYLWEEAGALV
+470 LQYYLWEDAGALV
-483 TETAGFRVA
+483 TDEAEFRVA
-492 GVVPMAGLA
+492 GVLPMTGLA
-501 VDQDL
+501 VDRDL

-567 VTSLRVFPPD
+567 VTSLRVVPPD

-588 DALRPRLDPL
+588 DALRSRLDPL
-598 AAGFV
+598 AAGFI

-668 RRLFWAEAGALSL
+668 RRLFWAEAAGLALA
-681 VGGLVGAAGAVGYA
+681 GGLVGAAGAVGYA

-721 LALAA
+721 LALAM
-726 GIGGGMIAAVMS
+726 GIGGGMAAAVVS

-749 TPRALIHGVLPSSGA
+749 TPRALIHGVLPSSG
-764 VASHGDGDEEAPP
+764 SRPPGDDEAPP

-782 FARLAPAVLGLL
+782 VARHAPAVLGLL

-804 GVVGDT
+804 GVIGDT

-829 SWLGRQAPAGVAAPS
+829 AWLGRQAPAGVAAPS

-890 VGGRSSGTGG
+890 AGDRSSGTGG

-917 EAEREELGVSSF
+917 EDEREELGVSSF
-929 DDEIF
+929 DDEVF

-953 NLYQAKDPRLLAPEA
+953 NLYQAKDPRVLAPEA
-968 AFLPEGRF
+968 AFLAEGRF
-976 RFGATLAETDEE
+976 RFGATLAETEAE
-988 AANPWLLLN
+988 AANPWLLLD

-1015 YALHLSVGDDF
+1015 YALHLSVGEDF
-1026 VLNRESDNP
+1026 VLNRDSDNP
-1035 VTLRIVAAL
+1035 VRLRIVAAL

-1078 ADRTVEATAALEDRL
+1078 ADRTAEATAALEDRL

-1193 AWIERGG
+1193 AWLERGG
-1200 QFPVVGL
+1200 QFPVASL

>member
-55 GSVDHVVTAGAFFR
+55 GEVDHVVTAGAFFR
-69 EALAEEVL
+69 EALAEEAL
-77 ASDALGGSAAGA
+77 ASDALAGDGVDAASMA
-89 APAAGSPAAATAVP
+89 ASMAEAPPSAVP
-103 MIALEGFVTHQESGS
+103 MIALEGFATHQESGS

-136 TPDGGPDGG
+136 RPDGG
-145 LGSGPDG
+145 SGG
-152 GLDGAALGS
+152 GLDGGSAAG
-161 GRGPEPGEVLVSGG
+161 GRGPGPGEVLVSGG

-184 EDTLLVRVQKP
+184 DDTLLVRVQKP

-207 DDLGSTMRLGIREV
+207 DDLGRTMRLSIREV

-242 FVNLG
+242 FVNLE

-269 GAAAVAGIEAALRAT
+269 GAPAVSRIEAALRAT
-284 TQLTDLGL
+284 TRLNDLGL
-292 RVRPL
+292 RVRVL
-297 PEPGALAV
+297 SGPGALAV
-305 ESTAGLLNDEV
+305 ESPAGLLNDDV
-316 VAAARAATAGGDLG
+316 VAAARAATAGGDLD

-356 LDLASLGVAPVAPS
+356 LDLASLGVPRP
-370 GVAPSGD
+370 GD
-377 AASGAGAPLGP
+377 AAAIAG
-388 DSGDA
+388 S
-393 AGPAGGQVA
+393 
-402 PPAAG
+402 
-407 TPLGA
+407 
-412 GPGGAADPARGQV
+412 
-425 APPAAAGA
+425 
-433 PTARAADGEGVAV
+433 PTAPDVEGEAAVEAR
-446 APPPIWLNTWTADD
+446 PPIWLNTWTADD
-460 LEAAPGDTVT
+460 LDAAPGDTVT

-483 TETAGFRVA
+483 TDEAEFRVA
-492 GVVPMAGLA
+492 GVVPMEGLV

-567 VTSLRVFPPD
+567 VTSLRVVPPD
-577 GVSDLAAAAFR
+577 GVSDLAAADFR
-588 DALRPRLDPL
+588 DALRSRLDPL

-660 LGFDEGSV
+660 LGFDERSV

-726 GIGGGMIAAVMS
+726 GIGGGMAAAVVS

-749 TPRALIHGVLPSSGA
+749 TPRALIHGVLPSTGA
-764 VASHGDGDEEAPP
+764 VASHGNGDEEAP

-782 FARLAPAVLGLL
+782 ARHAPAVLGLL
-794 GAAVLAVTLA
+794 GAAALALTLA

-890 VGGRSSGTGG
+890 AGDRSSGTGG

-917 EAEREELGVSSF
+917 EEEREELGVSSF

-953 NLYQAKDPRLLAPEA
+953 NLYQAKDPRVLAPEA

-988 AANPWLLLN
+988 AANPWLLLD

-1035 VTLRIVAAL
+1035 VRLRIVAAL

-1078 ADRTVEATAALEDRL
+1078 ADRTAAATAALEDRL

-1218 FASSLAATAAAVR
+1218 LASSLAATAAAVR